1 MLSGALRIMLPKTD
15 APKGA
20 KERKSL
26 LRHTLLVV
34 SGMAALVS
42 VFFIV
47 IALIITQHRV
57 EGESRKQ
64 LQELIESMNS
74 MASIACFARD
84 ATLAK
89 ETVEAITKYST
100 VHRVTINAYGQQLA
114 TGGRHDGETASA
126 DENRQV
132 IVQALHSPFDP
143 DDQIGEIVLEPN
155 WDAVRT
161 TVTESV
167 LNVALILIILTF
179 MIVGVIAFV
188 VSSVIVHPVKAISD
202 SLHTLDADSTDTLE
216 TPSGHETDEIG
227 RLVGDMNDLV
237 CRLRTSLAQAHELH
251 LQRVLNEK
259 LRLYATIFEHSQE
272 GIIITN
278 RKNDIV
284 AVNQAFTKITGYAE
298 NEVAGKNPRCMSS
311 GRHDHK
317 FYEKMWGELVSF
329 GHWRGELWNR
339 CKDGRVKPEWAS
351 ISVVYDDN
359 GEIANHISVFSDIS
373 ERKKTEER
381 IEFLAHH
388 DPLTKLPNRLL
399 TRDRFV
405 LAAKEASRDM
415 SSIAILYID
424 LDSFKYVN
432 DTFGHPVGDQLLLSV
447 TERLKSQVRDT
458 DTISRQGGDEFMIL
472 LPGVRDPGIIHRI
485 ASVILEKLS
494 SPFDIAG
501 HTVGISAS
509 IGIAFYPE
517 HGENFDIV
525 MKNADAAMYTAKNS
539 GKNAY
544 RVFSDEMNVDVLD
557 KLQLRAHLSNA
568 LQNNEFHIVFQPQI
582 DTVTEQI
589 VGAEVLCRWTNPV
602 LGVVPPS
609 RFIALAEE
617 SGLIN
622 PLGEWIL
629 EQACLQGKLW
639 FDSGIPPFVIAVNV
653 SAQQFNHSD
662 LFLTIQKT
670 LEKTGFQPQYLELE
684 FTETGL
690 LKNVERSLDTIEK
703 LRMLGV
709 KLSIDDF
716 GTGYSSLIYLKQ
728 FKVEK
733 LKIDQSFIRD
743 IGDAEFLG
751 IVRAIIQMGHTLQM
765 NVIAEGVETEQQR
778 DTLKELECH
787 EIQGYLISKP
797 LPAAEFREFVE
808 HWNAGHA
815 KPQVV

>member
-1 MLSGALRIMLPKTD
+1 MPAKTD
-15 APKGA
+15 APEDA
-20 KERKSL
+20 RKQRSL

-42 VFFIV
+42 AFFIV
-47 IALIITQHRV
+47 IALVVAQHRV
-57 EGESRKQ
+57 TGESREQ

-100 VHRVTINAYGQQLA
+100 VRRVTINAYGQLLA
-114 TGGRHDGETASA
+114 TGGHYDSEASSIDA
-126 DENRQV
+126 NRPIITQV
-132 IVQALHSPFDP
+132 LHSPFDP
-143 DDQIGEIVLEPN
+143 DDQIGEIILEPN
-155 WDAVRT
+155 WDTIQIFVNNSVR
-161 TVTESV
+161 
-167 LNVALILIILTF
+167 NVALILIFLTI
-179 MIVGVIAFV
+179 MIVVVVTFV

-202 SLHTLDADSTDTLE
+202 SLHTLDADSTDTLV
-216 TPSGHETDEIG
+216 TPRGHETDEIG
-227 RLVGDMNDLV
+227 RLVRDMNDLMY
-237 CRLRTSLAQAHELH
+237 RLRTSLAQAHELH

-259 LRLYATIFEHSQE
+259 LRLYATIFEYSQE
-272 GIIITN
+272 GIIITDRQN
-278 RKNDIV
+278 NIV
-284 AVNQAFTKITGYAE
+284 AVNQAFSKITGYAE
-298 NEVAGKNPRCMSS
+298 NEVLDKNPHCMSS
-311 GRHDHK
+311 GRHDRK
-317 FYEKMWGELVSF
+317 FYEKMWNELITF

-339 CKDGRVKPEWAS
+339 CKDGRIKPEWAS

-405 LAAKEASRDM
+405 LAAKEASRDT

-447 TERLKSQVRDT
+447 TERLKSHVRDT

-472 LPGVRDPGIIHRI
+472 LPGIRDTGIIHRI
-485 ASVILEKLS
+485 ASGILEKLS

-568 LQNNEFHIVFQPQI
+568 LQNDEFHIVFQPQI
-582 DTVTEQI
+582 NTMTEQI
-589 VGAEVLCRWTNPV
+589 IGAEVLCRWTNPV
-602 LGVVPPS
+602 LGVVPPN
-609 RFIALAEE
+609 RFISLAEE

-629 EQACLQGKLW
+629 EQACFQGKRW

-662 LFLTIQKT
+662 LFLTVQKA
-670 LEKTGFQPQYLELE
+670 LEKSGLQARHLELE

-703 LRMLGV
+703 LRTLGV

-743 IGDAEFLG
+743 IEDSEDMG

-765 NVIAEGVETEQQR
+765 GVIAEGVETERQKNLL
-778 DTLKELECH
+778 TGLECH

-797 LPAAEFREFVE
+797 LPAGEFRTFVE
-808 HWNAGHA
+808 RWNAEHEN
-815 KPQVV
+815 PQAV